1 MLWLVSN
8 VVLSLSLLFLVN
20 NLDFEEGMMDR
31 MMDSLC
37 LSSGGG
43 RERFATQEGFD
54 SRDRR
59 GGKDCFVCDFT
70 FK

>member
-1 MLWLVSN
+1 MLSF
-8 VVLSLSLLFLVN
+8 SLLFLAN

-31 MMDSLC
+31 KMDTLC
-37 LSSGGG
+37 LSSDGG

-54 SRDRR
+54 SRGRR
-59 GGKDCFVCDFT
+59 GGRDWFVCDFT